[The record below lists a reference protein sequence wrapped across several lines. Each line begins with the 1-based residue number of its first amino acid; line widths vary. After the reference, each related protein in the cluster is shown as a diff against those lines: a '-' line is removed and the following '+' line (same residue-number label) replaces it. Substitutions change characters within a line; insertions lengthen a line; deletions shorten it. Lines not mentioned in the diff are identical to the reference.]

1 MHAHTANL
9 WSLSEKTDGSKTAGV
24 RSCVFCIT
32 GLRNLL
38 LILYPPGNKRDVK
51 QHYKERKG
59 RSKYQRHRQELD
71 CGCHIHRM
79 PDNAIE
85 ASVDNLLILLH
96 LDGP

>member
-1 MHAHTANL
+1 MFHL
-9 WSLSEKTDGSKTAGV
+9 LL
-24 RSCVFCIT
+24 VFPVT
-32 GLRNLL
+32 VQPFFQNLL

-59 RSKYQRHRQELD
+59 RSKYQRHRQEQD